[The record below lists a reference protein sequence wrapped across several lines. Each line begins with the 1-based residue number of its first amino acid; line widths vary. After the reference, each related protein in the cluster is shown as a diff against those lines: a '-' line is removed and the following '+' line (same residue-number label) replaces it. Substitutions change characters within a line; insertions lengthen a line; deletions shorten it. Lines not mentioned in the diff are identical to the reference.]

1 MKKATTSR
9 PSVSSLREM
18 PEVDVGR
25 YRVRRNVFAARIDR
39 EGMTIVHDA
48 PTKAS
53 VREIPEADFA
63 RTTPRRNP
71 YVTRAAEPR
80 AQWQYGRGRPARG
93 KEIGPTTVRSL
104 RLPDDAW
111 AALDREAK
119 RRKTTTHA
127 LLRELVAMFLEREV
141 T

>member
-1 MKKATTSR
+1 MKKA
-9 PSVSSLREM
+9 PSKGPSAASLREM
-18 PEVDVGR
+18 PEVDFAR
-25 YRVRRNVFAARIDR
+25 YRVRRNVFAARLAR
-39 EGMTIVHDA
+39 EGITVVHDP

-53 VREIPEADFA
+53 LREMPEADFD
-63 RTTPRRNP
+63 RVTRRRNP
-71 YVTRAAEPR
+71 YVTPAAESR
-80 AQWQYGRGRPARG
+80 AQWQYGRGRPPRG
-93 KEIGPTTVRSL
+93 TEIGPTTVRSL
-104 RLPDDAW
+104 RLPEAAW